1 MTERDS
7 DMRIGSVSTNTPVQ
21 KAPEQSRVQGQQPDA
36 AKVAKSVANAVTSA
50 TQEALETTAQTKKE
64 AANGDQQAVRKLTQ
78 QAQNSNQSNV
88 ARSLNVKA

>member
-1 MTERDS
+1 MK
-7 DMRIGSVSTNTPVQ
+7 IGSVGTNTPVQ
-21 KAPEQSRVQGQQPDA
+21 EAPKQAQTQRQQPDA
-36 AKVAKSVANAVTSA
+36 AKVAKSIANAVTSA

-64 AANGDQQAVRKLTQ
+64 AANGDQQAVRKLAQ